1 MSLVSL
7 LVATLHHMVNGGLQ
21 ARSVKPHRVEELECS
36 LDPTLIEQQ
45 RLVFV
50 LSQRQ
55 VLVLNI

>member
-1 MSLVSL
+1 MALVSL
-7 LVATLHHMVNGGLQ
+7 LVATLHNMIGGGPQ
-21 ARSVKPHRVEELECS
+21 IRSVKPHHVEELECS